1 MKQFEAGRV
10 YSCQCAYECGMMY
23 KVVRRDKS
31 NIWIKLAGYKHQCA
45 QRMPIKRCLGS
56 TEYVEPEKQF
66 ETQGPFIIAAHVQ
79 PVADRQEV
87 ML

>member
-23 KVVRRDKS
+23 KVVKRDKG
-31 NIWIKLAGYKHQCA
+31 NIWIKLGGYKHQCA

-56 TEYVEPEKQF
+56 TEYVEPEKRYA
-66 ETQGPFIIAAHVQ
+66 TQGPFIIAAHVQ
-79 PVADRQEV
+79 PVAERQEV